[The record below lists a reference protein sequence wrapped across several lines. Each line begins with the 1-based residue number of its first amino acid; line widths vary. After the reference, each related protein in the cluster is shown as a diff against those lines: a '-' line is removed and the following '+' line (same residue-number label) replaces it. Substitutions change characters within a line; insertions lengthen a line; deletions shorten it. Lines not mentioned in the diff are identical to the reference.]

1 MARRRQKE
9 RIESLKEGKEEE
21 RKGQVLNTER
31 ERERE
36 RERVTC
42 VRKIVSARLQLCG
55 RVGEMKFQT
64 FQFFYCVQVSSGCV
78 EMKVRIFYLLFVE
91 VIVKIPMCLF

>member
-1 MARRRQKE
+1 MKV
-9 RIESLKEGKEEE
+9 LKK
-21 RKGQVLNTER
+21 KKKKNAKAKSSTER

-78 EMKVRIFYLLFVE
+78 EMKIRIFYLLFVE

>member
-36 RERVTC
+36 RERESHMCKKDCFYKTT
-42 VRKIVSARLQLCG
+42 IVWPSG
-55 RVGEMKFQT
+55 RDK
-64 FQFFYCVQVSSGCV
+64 VSNFS
-78 EMKVRIFYLLFVE
+78 IFLLRTS
-91 VIVKIPMCLF
+91 KS

>member
-1 MARRRQKE
+1 MARRRQRE
-9 RIESLKEGKEEE
+9 RTESLKEEKEEE
-21 RKGQVLNTER
+21 RKGQVLNG

-64 FQFFYCVQVSSGCV
+64 SQFFYCVQVSSGCV
-78 EMKVRIFYLLFVE
+78 EMKIRIFYLLFVE

>member
-1 MARRRQKE
+1 MKE
-9 RIESLKEGKEEE
+9 EKEEE
-21 RKGQVLNTER
+21 RKGQVLNG
-31 ERERE
+31 ERE

-78 EMKVRIFYLLFVE
+78 VMKIRIFYLLFVE

>member
-1 MARRRQKE
+1 MARRRQRE
-9 RIESLKEGKEEE
+9 RTESLKEEKEEE
-21 RKGQVLNTER
+21 RKGQVLNG
-31 ERERE
+31 ERE

-78 EMKVRIFYLLFVE
+78 EMKIRIFYLLFVE

>member
-1 MARRRQKE
+1 MARRRQRE
-9 RIESLKEGKEEE
+9 RTE
-21 RKGQVLNTER
+21 RRKRRRTQRPSPQRR

-64 FQFFYCVQVSSGCV
+64 SQFFYCVQVSSGCV
-78 EMKVRIFYLLFVE
+78 EMKIRIFYLLFVE